1 MATLLFRYRPST
13 GKDHAAHPVHPVAAR
28 MSADNNDRDD
38 HDVDETKRDR
48 WWYES
53 SYDLKHGL
61 EVDDSVGQTLAG
73 DELDQLFRR

>member
-1 MATLLFRYRPST
+1 MATLLFRYRPPT
-13 GKDHAAHPVHPVAAR
+13 PKDPAVHPVAAR
-28 MSADNNDRDD
+28 MSADTGDRDI
-38 HDVDETKRDR
+38 DEAKRDR

-61 EVDDSVGQTLAG
+61 EVDDSVGQTLRG

>member
-1 MATLLFRYRPST
+1 MATLLFRYRPTSA
-13 GKDHAAHPVHPVAAR
+13 KDQPVHPVAAR
-28 MSADNNDRDD
+28 MSTQAADRDD
-38 HDVDETKRDR
+38 RDDRDADETKRDR

-61 EVDDSVGQTLAG
+61 EVDDSIGQTLAG

>member
-13 GKDHAAHPVHPVAAR
+13 TKDHAVHPVAAR
-28 MSADNNDRDD
+28 MSADHDDRDEPN
-38 HDVDETKRDR
+38 VDETKRDR

-61 EVDDSVGQTLAG
+61 EVDDSIGQTLPG